1 MCCNSYQKTIDVKVF
16 LSCDDKKPQPGDL
29 IEISRGLYA
38 HWAVYVGDDFVVHF
52 GVPDLSPG
60 SKAVSSQTVEGR
72 VMKEKLESV
81 AGKDKWQ
88 VKNSLDGKYKPR
100 LAKEIVK
107 DALAS
112 VGKARKYNLKESNC
126 EHFANEMRYGVAV
139 SQQVDDIMMV
149 LPEWVSAVTHHFMDN
164 SMKKKNSQK
173 ELK

>member
-52 GVPDLSPG
+52 GVPEKNLMGLVYKLS
-60 SKAVSSQTVEGR
+60 GR

-139 SQQVDDIMMV
+139 SQQVATATA
-149 LPEWVSAVTHHFMDN
+149 LPVGIFGSLVIGVSALARAAVKASTN
-164 SMKKKNSQK
+164 
-173 ELK
+173 

>member
-1 MCCNSYQKTIDVKVF
+1 TPAP
-16 LSCDDKKPQPGDL
+16 LPETHPGDL

-52 GVPDLSPG
+52 GVPGNPG

-139 SQQVDDIMMV
+139 SQQVATA
-149 LPEWVSAVTHHFMDN
+149 LPVGIFGSLVIGVSALARAAVKASTN
-164 SMKKKNSQK
+164 
-173 ELK
+173 